1 MATLITGTK
10 SGLGKY
16 LSENI
21 DNVDTLNRDDDYE
34 KISTVRYNLIIHCAN
49 NNDNYTWGDTEG
61 DFSRTNLYQ
70 FYKDNIFFTR
80 DVANIK
86 HDKFIHIST
95 YDIEEDTPYSAAKR
109 ISETIVSTIS
119 RNYLIIRPSSL
130 LGKSMKE
137 NTFTKILDGKPV
149 YLTEDSIMNYISHE
163 DVLKVIEAEYPYD
176 GIVYLCSNENIT
188 LGEIAD
194 LFGKKIEFGDYKCQQ
209 KSTFTDYNTG
219 KDSLDNVVKF
229 ITNYEDIK

>member
-1 MATLITGTK
+1 MRTLITGAR

-16 LSENI
+16 LSEQI
-21 DNVDTLNRDDDYE
+21 ESDTLNRSDELLDIGEQYD
-34 KISTVRYNLIIHCAN
+34 LIIHCAN
-49 NNDNYTWGDTEG
+49 NGNHYTWGDVEY
-61 DFSRTNLYQ
+61 D

-80 DVANIK
+80 DVARIPHK
-86 HDKFIHIST
+86 KFIHIST

-119 RNYLIIRPSSL
+119 QNYLIIRPSSL
-130 LGKSMKE
+130 LGKTMKE

-149 YLTEDSIMNYISHE
+149 YLTEDSVMNYITHE

-194 LFGKKIEFGDYKCQQ
+194 LVDKKIEFGDYKCD
-209 KSTFTDYNTG
+209 TPCVFTDYNTERTS
-219 KDSLDNVVKF
+219 KDNVTKF
-229 ITNYEDIK
+229 IEEMK

>member
-1 MATLITGTK
+1 MRTLVTGAK
-10 SGLGKY
+10 SGLGRY
-16 LSENI
+16 LSEQLES
-21 DNVDTLNRDDDYE
+21 DTLNRYDGTHIAYEDY
-34 KISTVRYNLIIHCAN
+34 RYGEEYDLIIHCAN
-49 NNDNYTWGDTEG
+49 NGNHYSWGDVEY
-61 DFSRTNLYQ
+61 R
-70 FYKDNIFFTR
+70 FYKDNIFLTR
-80 DVANIK
+80 DVARIPHK
-86 HDKFIHIST
+86 KFIYIST
-95 YDIEEDTPYSAAKR
+95 YDIDEDTPYSAAKR
-109 ISETIVSTIS
+109 ISETIVSTIC
-119 RNYLIIRPSSL
+119 RNYLIIRPSGL

-149 YLTEDSIMNYISHE
+149 YLTEDSIMNYISHD

-176 GIVYLCSNENIT
+176 GIVYLCANENIT

>member
-1 MATLITGTK
+1 MKTLITGAR

-21 DNVDTLNRDDDYE
+21 FSDYHYYGDIDTLNREDNYDDFYKTEYD
-34 KISTVRYNLIIHCAN
+34 LIINCAN
-49 NNDNYTWGDTEG
+49 NGNHYTWGDVEY
-61 DFSRTNLYQ
+61 N
-70 FYKDNIFFTR
+70 FYRDNIFFTR
-80 DVANIK
+80 DVARIPHK
-86 HDKFIHIST
+86 KFIHIST

-119 RNYLIIRPSSL
+119 QNYLIIRPSSL

-149 YLTEDSIMNYISHE
+149 YLTEDSLMNYITHE
-163 DVLKVIEAEYPYD
+163 DVLNVIEAEYPYD

-188 LGEIAD
+188 LGEVAD
-194 LFGKKIEFGDYKCQQ
+194 LVGKKIEFGDYWHKHP
-209 KSTFTDYNTG
+209 SIFTDYNTDRTS
-219 KDSLDNVVKF
+219 KDNVTKF
-229 ITNYEDIK
+229 IEEMKWMF

>member
-1 MATLITGTK
+1 
-10 SGLGKY
+10 
-16 LSENI
+16 
-21 DNVDTLNRDDDYE
+21 
-34 KISTVRYNLIIHCAN
+34 
-49 NNDNYTWGDTEG
+49 
-61 DFSRTNLYQ
+61 
-70 FYKDNIFFTR
+70 
-80 DVANIK
+80 
-86 HDKFIHIST
+86 
-95 YDIEEDTPYSAAKR
+95 
-109 ISETIVSTIS
+109 
-119 RNYLIIRPSSL
+119 
-130 LGKSMKE
+130 MKE

-176 GIVYLCSNENIT
+176 GIVYLCANENIT